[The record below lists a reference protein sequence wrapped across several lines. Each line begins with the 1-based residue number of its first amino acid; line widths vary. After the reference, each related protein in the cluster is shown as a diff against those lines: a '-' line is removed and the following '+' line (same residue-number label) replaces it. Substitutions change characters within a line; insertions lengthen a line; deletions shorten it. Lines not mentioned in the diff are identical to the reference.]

1 MAVFLVRKRTVEPKI
16 DIADDIRAFK
26 YGGFNNGVLKDY
38 LQECDYELKS
48 NIFLIKSGEI
58 FIDAEQLDIDA
69 NGKEI
74 EIVDFSG
81 VNYYSVYAEI
91 DLTDYNNQ
99 TGDIKATYSSITYPT
114 IDKGDDLTLV
124 NNGIA
129 RLELY
134 RFEVN
139 SGRISN
145 VQKMFDMVEKN
156 AEIKMNNDG
165 LLTMGDII
173 IPQRIKIGE
182 AINNSFTATKLI
194 VKLSKSVPLKTGD
207 LIEIE
212 IEPQISSS
220 PNGIQNN
227 SFSNYTSTTQIPKR
241 IFKKYIIDEQDV
253 YSLKDNIYSS
263 METITKYGN
272 TIGMII
278 YNLSMICYSD
288 AEGAN
293 STTFNKI
300 SFGISSYMIA
310 ENKQADGTTKTVMDL
325 VSVSNPPKSVKIY
338 KIVE

>member
-16 DIADDIRAFK
+16 DVADDIRAFK
-26 YGGFNNGVLKDY
+26 YGSFNNGVLKDY
-38 LQECDYELKS
+38 LQECEYEIKS
-48 NIFLIKSGEI
+48 NTFFIKSGEI

-99 TGDIKATYSSITYPT
+99 TGDIKATYSSITYPS
-114 IDKGDDLTLV
+114 IDKGDDLTLI

-182 AINNSFTATKLI
+182 AINDSFTATKLVVI
-194 VKLSKSVPLKTGD
+194 LSKNVPLKTGD

-220 PNGIQNN
+220 PNGIQNS
-227 SFSNYTSTTQIPKR
+227 SFSNYTSTQIPKR
-241 IFKKYIIDEQDV
+241 IFKKYIIDEEDV

-288 AEGAN
+288 SVVAN

-300 SFGISSYMIA
+300 SFAISSYLIA
-310 ENKQADGTTKTVMDL
+310 EKMQADGTTETVIDL
-325 VSVSNPPKSVKIY
+325 ISVSNPPKSVKIY